1 MKQKLSLILAA
12 ALCITMLA
20 GCGGDTSKSP
30 SGSTAPNAGGA
41 GTGDQNQQT
50 ASNYPTPENPLTISI
65 GHSTPEQSSGNTQA
79 MLLKEYIEEGSDGAI
94 LVDIYPNSQ
103 LGNEDTMLQ
112 GVYSG
117 TMDAGIISG
126 TVVTTILP
134 EINAWYLP
142 FMFSDLQEYAD
153 VMFSEEFYEATA
165 ELVESKTGMHYLGIP
180 IVSPRGLLNTKRA
193 VTTPEDMKGLTIR
206 CISGEIIADILD
218 ALGASTTQL
227 SFGEVYTG
235 LQQGVCDGVENGLSD
250 CIEMKFTE
258 VAHYYTDTFQCMNG
272 LALFVSDTLWQK
284 LSPEQQELMREAC
297 KKVEGTVV
305 ENQQKVIDDSYVV
318 GAEDYGVEVTLL
330 TDEQREVFREACQS
344 VYDKYQ
350 PIIGDEYY
358 NLVTGLA
365 AQ

>member
-1 MKQKLSLILAA
+1 MRRMLSLILAA
-12 ALCITMLA
+12 ALCATLLA
-20 GCGGDTSKSP
+20 GCGNETP
-30 SGSTAPNAGGA
+30 VT
-41 GTGDQNQQT
+41 TGDPGTAGQEQQNT
-50 ASNYPTPENPLTISI
+50 SNYPTPENPLTISI

-79 MLLKEYIEEGSDGAI
+79 MLLKEYIERESDGAI

-126 TVVTTILP
+126 AVVTTILP
-134 EINAWYLP
+134 EANAWYLP
-142 FMFSDLQEYAD
+142 FMFSNLQEYAD
-153 VMFSEEFYEATA
+153 VMFSDEFYEATA
-165 ELVESKTGMHYLGIP
+165 QLVEEKTGMHYLGIP

-193 VTTPEDMKGLTIR
+193 VTTPEDMDGLTIR
-206 CISGEIIADILD
+206 CISGEIISDILD
-218 ALGASTTQL
+218 TLGASTTQL

-272 LALFVSDTLWQK
+272 IALFVSDTLWQK
-284 LSPEQQELMREAC
+284 LSTEQQVLMRDAC
-297 KKVEGTVV
+297 KYVEGTVV
-305 ENQQKVIDDSYVV
+305 ENQQKAIDDSYAV
-318 GAEDYGVEVTLL
+318 GEEEYGVEVTLL
-330 TDEQREVFREACQS
+330 TDEQREVFREACQP
-344 VYDKYQ
+344 VYDKYR

-358 NLVTGLA
+358 DLVTGLA
-365 AQ
+365 GE